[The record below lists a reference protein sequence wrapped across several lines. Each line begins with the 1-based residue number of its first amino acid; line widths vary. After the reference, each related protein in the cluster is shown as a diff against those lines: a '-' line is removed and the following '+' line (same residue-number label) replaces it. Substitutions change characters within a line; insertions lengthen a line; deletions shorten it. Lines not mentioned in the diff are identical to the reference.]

1 MKGKKRFIKKFFKI
15 FLFIIYIVAVITF
28 SNVIFNVI
36 FDDMQNEQ
44 KIKSDY
50 EEKKQKCEMLHE
62 VADSTIQEGIC
73 IDIGK
78 IPNDVDYQIK
88 NDNENIIFY
97 YYFPDDSRSSPEY
110 NATIQLSKDYK
121 ILKVEYSIEVESF
134 DELSQNCKLKYK
146 SLVVSFSSLAFCL
159 IIYILKNIIS
169 SLLNMYKIL
178 KKFKKTN

>member
-15 FLFIIYIVAVITF
+15 LLFIIYIVAVITF

-88 NDNENIIFY
+88 NDNEIILSKTTAIHLNQEV
-97 YYFPDDSRSSPEY
+97 PQS
-110 NATIQLSKDYK
+110 TMQQLSYQK
-121 ILKVEYSIEVESF
+121 IT
-134 DELSQNCKLKYK
+134 
-146 SLVVSFSSLAFCL
+146 
-159 IIYILKNIIS
+159 
-169 SLLNMYKIL
+169 
-178 KKFKKTN
+178 KF